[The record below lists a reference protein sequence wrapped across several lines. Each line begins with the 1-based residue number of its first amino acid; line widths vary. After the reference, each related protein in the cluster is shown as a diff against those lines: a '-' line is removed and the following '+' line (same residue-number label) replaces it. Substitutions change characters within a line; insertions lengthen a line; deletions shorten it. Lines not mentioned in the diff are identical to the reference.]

1 MKKLIVLILALQLIG
16 CGAYGT
22 PLLLASMYDN
32 ADPCQTK
39 NRAAN
44 YKMPEF
50 CGKGS
55 GTIYYTRDYRTNAII
70 TTTQANVYGIQNSAN
85 SNYYQRDSL
94 GRIGTFQ

>member
-1 MKKLIVLILALQLIG
+1 MDKLIVIALVSQLTG

-22 PLLLASMYDN
+22 PLILAAIYNN
-32 ADPCQTK
+32 ADKCQKDPTIE
-39 NRAAN
+39 
-44 YKMPEF
+44 Y

-85 SNYYQRDSL
+85 PNYYQRDSL

>member
-1 MKKLIVLILALQLIG
+1 MNKLIVMALVTQLTG
-16 CGAYGT
+16 CGLVVKPLAYV
-22 PLLLASMYDN
+22 YN
-32 ADPCQTK
+32 HADPCQT
-39 NRAAN
+39 RFREAD

-55 GTIYYTRDYRTNAII
+55 GTIFYTRDYRTNAII

-85 SNYYQRDSL
+85 PNYYQRDSL